1 MAQSPPTGT
10 KAPVA
15 INKYL
20 LPREVQVATVRQHPA
35 VLIPAS
41 AVALAGLLIAG
52 LLTGTVVRGLASA
65 LIWIAWGFLLLR
77 LVWKICN
84 WAVDYFVVTTERLL
98 LTTGFLTRK
107 VAMMPLGKVQDM
119 SFKRTFPGR
128 LLGYGEF
135 IVESASQDQALRNVE
150 YIPYPEQL
158 YLLVCGMLF
167 PSSADDAED
176 LVDHEE
182 FPDPRRDRP
191 ANRPDRPDDGW
202 DRPDDGWDRP
212 DGGWDRPD
220 GGWDRP
226 DDGWNRPGNRRDF
239 PGSGQ
244 DFSGDD
250 P

>member
-1 MAQSPPTGT
+1 MAQSTPTGT
-10 KAPVA
+10 RSPVA

-41 AVALAGLLIAG
+41 ALALAGLLIAG
-52 LLTGTVVRGLASA
+52 LLTATVARGLMSA
-65 LIWIAWGFLLLR
+65 LIWLVWAYLALR

-84 WAVDYFVVTTERLL
+84 WSVDYFVVTTERLL
-98 LTTGFLTRK
+98 LATGFLTRK
-107 VAMMPLGKVQDM
+107 VAMMPLSKVQDM
-119 SFKRTFPGR
+119 SFRRTFPGR

-135 IVESASQDQALRNVE
+135 IVESASQDQALRNIE

-167 PSSADDAED
+167 PTSADDAED
-176 LVDHEE
+176 DQTRQE
-182 FPDPRRDRP
+182 FPPDEGPDASDDRP
-191 ANRPDRPDDGW
+191 DFPDDGW
-202 DRPDDGWDRP
+202 A
-212 DGGWDRPD
+212 
-220 GGWDRP
+220 
-226 DDGWNRPGNRRDF
+226 F
-239 PGSGQ
+239 PGGGQ